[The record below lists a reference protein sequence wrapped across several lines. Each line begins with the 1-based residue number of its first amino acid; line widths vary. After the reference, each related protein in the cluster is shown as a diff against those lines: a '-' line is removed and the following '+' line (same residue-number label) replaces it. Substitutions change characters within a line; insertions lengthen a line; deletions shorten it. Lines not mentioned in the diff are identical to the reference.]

1 MSSQES
7 KLMRRRMANAYLSS
21 VVSIALVLMLI
32 GLAATLIVNARSVSD
47 YFKENLQVS
56 VLLKPEVSDSKA
68 ENLEQSLQTLPYVK
82 ATRLVSREEGTEDL
96 KKMLGEDF
104 LSVFET
110 SPVPV
115 SVELTLKAEYVS
127 SDSIEVVKSL
137 LSSYPEVDEVD
148 CQQSL
153 VEALTSNMA
162 KISAVLTVFILLLL
176 FISFVLIS
184 NTVRL
189 AVYSRRFTIYTMKMV
204 GATRSFIRKPFL
216 ISSIWQGL
224 VASAIALA
232 VLGMAMLFLRRSFA
246 QLFAI
251 LRTDML
257 AVVALIVVACG
268 VLICLASTFFV
279 VGRLLSRSKDDL
291 YY

>member
-1 MSSQES
+1 
-7 KLMRRRMANAYLSS
+7 MRRRMANAYLSS

-232 VLGMAMLFLRRSFA
+232 VLGMAMLFLKRSFA

>member
-232 VLGMAMLFLRRSFA
+232 VLGMAMLFLKRSFA

>member
-1 MSSQES
+1 
-7 KLMRRRMANAYLSS
+7 MANAYLSS

-127 SDSIEVVKSL
+127 SDSIDVVKSL

-232 VLGMAMLFLRRSFA
+232 VLGMAMLFLKRSFA

>member
-1 MSSQES
+1 
-7 KLMRRRMANAYLSS
+7 MANAYLSS

-232 VLGMAMLFLRRSFA
+232 VLGMAMLFLKRSFA